1 MKYLKERK
9 RKSLQVNDLSSA
21 TKTRERK
28 ELQKKCWKL
37 VQDLPKT
44 STDKRGFELKDLP
57 MQERWK
63 AVSKLAQE
71 SLGEVVLLQ
80 PDTARWNLIEASHK
94 NYLAEEY
101 LPRQF
106 ACNQNGYQQ
115 DFASSW
121 LSPIAKQDIDSMASR
136 IASEKHIDKSALMP
150 CWKEQVMRVVAPVSD
165 PKHVWPPMEWRLYGN
180 ITTMGELLLQLGDTK
195 DFSVAC

>member
-1 MKYLKERK
+1 MKYLQKRK
-9 RKSLQVNDLSSA
+9 RNSLQVFDLSSA
-21 TKTRERK
+21 TKKKARK

-37 VQDLPKT
+37 VKDLPKT
-44 STDKRGFELKDLP
+44 STDKRGFELKELP
-57 MQERWK
+57 MQVRWK

-80 PDTARWNLIEASHK
+80 PKTARWNLTEALHK
-94 NYLAEEY
+94 KYLAENY

-106 ACNQNGYQQ
+106 ACNQNAYQQ

-121 LSPIAKQDIDSMASR
+121 LGPIAKQDIDSMASR
-136 IASEKHIDKSALMP
+136 IASEKRIDKSALMP
-150 CWKEQVMRVVAPVSD
+150 CWKEQIMRVVAPVSD